1 MKAVVIGL
9 GEFGMAAALALAENG
24 VEVIAID
31 RALDLVDRIKAH
43 VAHAV
48 CLDARDEKALEAQ
61 GVRNADVLVAAIGA
75 DFESQI
81 LVVVHARK
89 LGVRH
94 VIARATTADHL
105 RVLQAVGAHRV
116 LNPEEEAA
124 RHMVQRTL
132 IPDIERYLELAEG
145 FSVVEAHTP
154 PAAVGKTLAELE
166 LRARYRL
173 NLIAIVEPDATSS
186 HEHRRFNLVP
196 EPNRSLSAED
206 VLVMVGSDLDLARFF
221 EEFTAA

>member
-9 GEFGMAAALALAENG
+9 GEFGYAAAIALAENG

-31 RALDLVDRIKAH
+31 RSIDLVDRIKDH

-48 CLDARDEKALEAQ
+48 CLDARDERALEAQ
-61 GVRNADVLVAAIGA
+61 GVRDADVLVAAIGA

-81 LVVVHARK
+81 LVVVHARR
-89 LGVRH
+89 LGVRQ

-105 RVLQAVGAHRV
+105 QVLKAVGAHRV

-145 FSVVEAHTP
+145 FSVIEARTP
-154 PAAVGKTLAELE
+154 VSAVGKSLTELE
-166 LRARYRL
+166 LRRRWRL
-173 NLIAIVEPDATSS
+173 NLIAIVECETVG
-186 HEHRRFNLVP
+186 EKERRHFDLVP
-196 EPNRSLSAED
+196 EPERRLVADD
-206 VLVMVGSDLDLARFF
+206 VLVLVGSDLDLARFL
-221 EEFTAA
+221 EELGE